1 LKSLGLEKRIP
12 KLTEHNINDP
22 KVFYQLG
29 AQKICSLIG
38 IGTEGKKF
46 RFSEK
51 FNEV

>member
-1 LKSLGLEKRIP
+1 LKSLGLKERIP

-22 KVFYQLG
+22 KVFYKLS

-38 IGTEGKKF
+38 IETEGKKF

-51 FNEV
+51 FKEV